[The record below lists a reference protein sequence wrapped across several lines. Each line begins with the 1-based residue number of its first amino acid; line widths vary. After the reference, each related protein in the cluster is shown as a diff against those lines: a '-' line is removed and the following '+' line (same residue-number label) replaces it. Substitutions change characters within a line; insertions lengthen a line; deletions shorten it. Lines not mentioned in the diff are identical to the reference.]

1 MKGQVAEVQARKTKM
16 GTWERE
22 ISLDEANKPRE
33 RVAIAVVVEAEVA
46 AAEVAEEMVVVA
58 WEPKAGG
65 GVGEGV
71 TAVAAA
77 VGAVTG
83 REITRMCPRHVE
95 EAGEA
100 RRAAEGRQAEM
111 GTHHLGVVVE
121 REVVV
126 GEGRVATEVKGLGR
140 VGRRSDSLIESRGQF
155 SYQTANECIHYQT

>member
-1 MKGQVAEVQARKTKM
+1 M
-16 GTWERE
+16 GGEGGGG
-22 ISLDEANKPRE
+22 
-33 RVAIAVVVEAEVA
+33 
-46 AAEVAEEMVVVA
+46 AAEGAEEVVGGGG
-58 WEPKAGG
+58 ERKAGG
-65 GVGEGV
+65 GGGGGV

-155 SYQTANECIHYQT
+155 HIKPQTSVFIIRPKCTWQPRLFLERWLSIHRYGDAMNH